1 MSDEVR
7 IYLEL
12 APELQQALDD
22 NGINMEDIL
31 REAGV
36 DARMSH
42 DVLPLYNE
50 DGVQSRD
57 LTQVITLL
65 AGGAFAGS
73 TLIATVGFTVSKIL
87 NTVYNKPIHV
97 QYKEPVELRNAD
109 GNVILDKQGNP
120 VFKLV
125 PRHEILQPQQ
135 SSKDAFMAD
144 LKKMVLTISS
154 EKQSK

>member
-22 NGINMEDIL
+22 NGISMEDIL

-42 DVLPLYNE
+42 DVLPLHNE

-57 LTQVITLL
+57 LKPVITLL
-65 AGGAFAGS
+65 AGSA
-73 TLIATVGFTVSKIL
+73 LIASVGFTVSKTL
-87 NTVYNKPIHV
+87 NTVYNRPIYV
-97 QYKEPVELRNAD
+97 QYQEPVELRNAD
-109 GNVILDKQGNP
+109 GNVVLDKQGKP

-144 LKKMVLTISS
+144 LKNMVLTISS
-154 EKQSK
+154 EESSK

>member
-22 NGINMEDIL
+22 NGISMEDIL

-36 DARMSH
+36 DARISH
-42 DVLPLYNE
+42 DVLPLQNE

-57 LTQVITLL
+57 LKTVITLL
-65 AGGAFAGS
+65 IGSALAGS
-73 TLIATVGFTVSKIL
+73 ALVATIGFTVSKTL
-87 NTVYNKPIHV
+87 NTVYNKPIYV
-97 QYKEPVELRNAD
+97 QYQEPVELRNAD
-109 GNVILDKQGNP
+109 GNVVLNKQGNP

-125 PRHEILQPQQ
+125 PRHEILQPHQ
-135 SSKDAFMAD
+135 SSKNSFMTD

-154 EKQSK
+154 EESSK

>member
-22 NGINMEDIL
+22 NGISINDLL

-36 DARMSH
+36 DARLSH
-42 DVLPLYNE
+42 DVLPLQGE

-57 LTQVITLL
+57 LMPVITLL
-65 AGGAFAGS
+65 AGSSAF
-73 TLIATVGFTVSKIL
+73 IATIGFTVSKIL
-87 NTVYNKPIHV
+87 NTIYNKPIYV
-97 QYKEPVELRNAD
+97 QYQEPVEVRNAD
-109 GNVILDKQGNP
+109 GNVLLDKRGNP

-144 LKKMVLTISS
+144 LKKMVLNISS
-154 EKQSK
+154 EKNAK